1 MTEIL
6 QLDARNMACP
16 KPVLQVKSVIDS
28 GHKGPVTIIL
38 NDEASAINVTTF
50 MEGVG
55 LLTKRFQ
62 EGAEWL
68 VLGQPQNSPEILIS
82 KDSKGWHANVDKN
95 IQPAEGIIELTI
107 PASPD
112 LDIIDLLPEQQQSE
126 EEAKK
131 IITAL
136 MVPGRYMGRG
146 DDVLGAKL
154 AANFFDTLAAL
165 KEPPQICAFYNNGVF
180 LTTTES
186 PIIPALKDLVEQG
199 STIISCGV
207 CLDFFDLKE
216 KLLVG
221 RIGNMYEI
229 ICAQKNADRLLTM

>member
-38 NDEASAINVTTF
+38 NDEASAINVATF

-68 VLGQPQNSPEILIS
+68 VLGRPQNSPEILIS
-82 KDSKGWHANVDKN
+82 KDSKGWHANIDESSR
-95 IQPAEGIIELTI
+95 QAEGIIELTV
-107 PASPD
+107 PANPD
-112 LDIIDLLPEQQQSE
+112 LDIIDLLPEQQQDS
-126 EEAKK
+126 KK
-131 IITAL
+131 ITTAL

-146 DDVLGAKL
+146 DEVLGAKL
-154 AANFFDTLAAL
+154 ATNFFDTLAAL

-180 LTTTES
+180 LTTTEG
-186 PIIPALKDLVEQG
+186 PIIPALKDLAEQG

-207 CLDFFDLKE
+207 CLDFFGLKE
-216 KLLVG
+216 KILVG

-229 ICAQKNADRLLTM
+229 ICAQKNADRLLIM